1 MKKRI
6 LPLLLALA
14 LLLSACG
21 AVPQS
26 PAKAEGT
33 LIVHFLDVGQAD
45 CALVELDG
53 KYLLIDGG
61 NKEDSQ
67 LVVSFLEQQGV
78 EELEGV
84 VCTHA
89 HEDHVGGLP
98 GVLAVYPAKAVYA
111 PTKTYASKVFDDF
124 VYYTDQQG
132 LEITIPEP
140 GDSIPMEGLDI
151 QVLGP
156 VKSYAETNDTSLVL
170 RIAFGETVFLFTGDM
185 ETAAEDD
192 MLDYWDSQPQL
203 LEADVLKVGHHGSDT
218 STGYRFLRQVAPE
231 YGVISVGTDNSYGHP
246 NEAPLSRLNQAEVTV
261 LRTDTLGTITATS
274 DGTEVQFTWEKS
286 TAKPDAPAPSET
298 TAQTYIGNKNSK
310 KFHLPSCPNLP
321 SEENR
326 VELPSYDEAIAQGFE
341 PCGNCLG

>member
-6 LPLLLALA
+6 LPLLLILT
-14 LLLSACG
+14 LLLCACG
-21 AVPQS
+21 IVPQS

-33 LIVHFLDVGQAD
+33 LTVHFLDVGQAD
-45 CALVELDG
+45 CALVERSG
-53 KYLLIDGG
+53 QYLLIDGG
-61 NKEDSQ
+61 NREDSQ

-124 VYYTDQQG
+124 LYYTDQQG

-140 GDSIPMEGLDI
+140 GDEIPMEGLDI

-185 ETAAEDD
+185 EVAAEDD
-192 MLDYWDSQPQL
+192 LLDYWDSQPDL
-203 LEADVLKVGHHGSDT
+203 LKADVLKVGHHGSDT

-231 YGVISVGTDNSYGHP
+231 YGIISVGEGNSYGHP

-274 DGTEVQFTWEKS
+274 DGKKVQFTWEKS
-286 TAKPDAPAPSET
+286 TAQPDAPAPSET
-298 TAQTYIGNKNSK
+298 IAQTYIGNKNSK

-321 SEENR
+321 AEENQ
-326 VELPSYDEAIAQGFE
+326 VELPSYEEAIAQGFA
-341 PCGNCLG
+341 PCGNCLK

>member
-6 LPLLLALA
+6 LPLLLILT
-14 LLLSACG
+14 LLLCACG
-21 AVPQS
+21 IVPQS

-45 CALVELDG
+45 CALVELNG
-53 KYLLIDGG
+53 QYLLIDGG
-61 NKEDSQ
+61 NREDSQ

-98 GVLAVYPAKAVYA
+98 GVLAVYPTKAVYA

-124 VYYTDQQG
+124 LYYTDQQG

-140 GDSIPMEGLDI
+140 GDEIPMEGLDI

-170 RIAFGETVFLFTGDM
+170 RIAFRETVFLFTGDM
-185 ETAAEDD
+185 EVAAEDD
-192 MLDYWDSQPQL
+192 MLDYWDSQPDL
-203 LEADVLKVGHHGSDT
+203 LKADVLKVGHHGSDT

-231 YGVISVGTDNSYGHP
+231 YGIISVGEGNSYGHP

-274 DGTEVQFTWEKS
+274 DGKKVQFTWEKS
-286 TAKPDAPAPSET
+286 TAQPDAPAPSET

-321 SEENR
+321 AEENQ
-326 VELPSYDEAIAQGFE
+326 VELPSYEEAIAQGFA
-341 PCGNCLG
+341 PCGNCLK